1 MITRLT
7 RAARMAAVACL
18 IAAAASM
25 VGGSSGAGADTFR
38 VAGSWYWA
46 NQPPPAPP
54 PVGQPL
60 GNVQPPDVPAT
71 DVATA
76 VQNGASEKEAY
87 LHIDTTAVPPGST
100 VSDLVL
106 TLPEDPTARGDG
118 DEATAAVASIPVY
131 PLLPA

>member
-1 MITRLT
+1 MLPRLA
-7 RAARMAAVACL
+7 RVARMAAAACL
-18 IAAAASM
+18 IAGAAWL
-25 VGGSSGAGADTFR
+25 VGGSSGAGAGPFR
-38 VAGSWYWA
+38 LAGWCSWA

-87 LHIDTTAVPPGST
+87 LHIDTTAVPPGSPA
-100 VSDLVL
+100 SDFVL
-106 TLPEDPTARGDG
+106 TLTEGATAPGNPA
-118 DEATAAVASIPVY
+118 EATAAGKA
-131 PLLPA
+131 